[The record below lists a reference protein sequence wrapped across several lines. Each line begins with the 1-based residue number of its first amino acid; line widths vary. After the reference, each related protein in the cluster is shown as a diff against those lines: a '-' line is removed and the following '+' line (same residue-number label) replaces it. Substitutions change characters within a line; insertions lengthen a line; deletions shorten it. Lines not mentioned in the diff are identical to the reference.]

1 MKNIVLIILLML
13 NNLQASKVDKFV
25 ESAMASTQMAIEY
38 DPGYFK
44 IKYPLGDVPKNKG
57 VCTDVVIRSYRAIG
71 IDLQELVH
79 KDMQANFHL
88 YPKIWGLKSTD
99 TNIDHRRVPN
109 LQVFFK
115 RFGTS
120 LPITCNPKN
129 FQPGDIVAWDIGD
142 NRFIS
147 HIGIVVNTYAPNSKI
162 PMVVHNIGAGPQC
175 ENVLFGYKI
184 IGHYRYGLKG

>member
-1 MKNIVLIILLML
+1 MQSIALIILLML

-142 NRFIS
+142 NLFIS

-162 PMVVHNIGAGPQC
+162 RMVVHNIGAGPQC